1 MASVSKRLL
10 QPNAAAFCGI
20 VGPFYALMS
29 IMIAILL
36 SSFGSTPAS
45 NWFTWTGNALSDLGH
60 PVLHPTSAI
69 IFNSGLVVGGI
80 VTIFFALGLA
90 ISVRKNMLAVVGSG
104 ILLIATAALVC
115 VGLFNEAFSPWHYLF
130 SVTLFASMSLS
141 LLVLGAAMAIN
152 KPTRWF
158 GIATLLLGVVAAS
171 PWLLLSWAHPAIPE
185 IISAV
190 TVYVWVLMM
199 ATRLGSGKEVIPT
212 K

>member
-1 MASVSKRLL
+1 MASILKRLL
-10 QPNAAAFCGI
+10 QPNSAAFCGI

-36 SSFGSTPAS
+36 SSGGSSPSS

-60 PVLHPTSAI
+60 PVLHPTSALV
-69 IFNSGLVVGGI
+69 FDSGLVLGGI
-80 VTIFFALGLA
+80 VTIFFAVGLA
-90 ISVRKNMLAVVGSG
+90 MSVRKNIIALAGTGV
-104 ILLIATAALVC
+104 LFIATVALIC
-115 VGLFNEAFSPWHYLF
+115 VGLFNETFSPWHFLF
-130 SVTLFASMSLS
+130 SVTLFATMALS
-141 LLVLGAAMAIN
+141 LLILGAAMAIN

-158 GIATLLLGVVAAS
+158 GIATLLLGVAAAS

-185 IISAV
+185 TISAV

-199 ATRLGSGKEVIPT
+199 TTRLGSGREVIPT